1 MVQICTSWG
10 PFKIPPEAAVK
21 GVSSCCIKAGVARD
35 NVEGGTWDTMY
46 NRTSLWDAVVG
57 QISFNEMQL
66 LLECTIDVINFF
78 AMVYGSSNFALVKG
92 VFCVITCAKFF
103 GV

>member
-1 MVQICTSWG
+1 MYFMG

-21 GVSSCCIKAGVARD
+21 GVSSCCIKARVARG
-35 NVEGGTWDTMY
+35 NAKGGTWDKIC
-46 NRTSLWDAVVG
+46 NWDAVVG
-57 QISFNEMQL
+57 QNSFNEKQL
-66 LLECTIDVINFF
+66 LLECTIDVVYFF
-78 AMVYGSSNFALVKG
+78 ATVYASSKFALVKG